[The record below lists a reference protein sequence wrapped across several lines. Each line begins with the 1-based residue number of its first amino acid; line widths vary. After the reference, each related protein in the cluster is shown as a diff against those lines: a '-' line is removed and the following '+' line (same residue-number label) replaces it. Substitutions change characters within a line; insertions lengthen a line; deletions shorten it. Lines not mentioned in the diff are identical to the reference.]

1 MLGFRIERMGYR
13 KQVQMQCVHAEML
26 GMSLL
31 QEEGGKKAESGC
43 LEFAEMVVLTSF
55 VLRR

>member
-13 KQVQMQCVHAEML
+13 MQMQMQCVHAEML

-31 QEEGGKKAESGC
+31 QEEGKCEGGKR
-43 LEFAEMVVLTSF
+43 VP
-55 VLRR
+55 